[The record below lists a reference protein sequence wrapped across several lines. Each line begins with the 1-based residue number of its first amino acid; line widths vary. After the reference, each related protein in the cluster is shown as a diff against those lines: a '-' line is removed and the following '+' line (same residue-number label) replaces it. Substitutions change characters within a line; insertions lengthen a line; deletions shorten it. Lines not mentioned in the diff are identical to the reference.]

1 MFDIKYMHVFSIQFN
16 ILQNNINEEKNMI
29 LNGRMIKEK
38 TNIFMTFNNYNCI
51 FWCGRT
57 CLFKDE

>member
-38 TNIFMTFNNYNCI
+38 TNILMTFNNYHCI
-51 FWCGRT
+51 FGCGN
-57 CLFKDE
+57 KNMPV